1 MPLDEGSTIV
11 AKNKSNYD
19 YNIKTQFANIP
30 VRSYDAIVVG
40 SGAAGYGCAV
50 SLARGGGENIKIC
63 IVTEGR
69 LMGTS
74 RNTGSDK
81 QTYYK
86 MSAVA
91 DCDDNARAMAL
102 DLMAGGSMHG
112 DIAYVEAIG
121 SLRAFYRL
129 VALGV
134 PFPHNEYG
142 EYTGYRTDH
151 DTRSRA
157 TSCGPL
163 TSKYM
168 TEALERE
175 AALLGVP
182 LYDGY
187 RVAAVITDSNG
198 AAAGVLT
205 MAKDEITDENP
216 FGLCVFASK
225 NIVYAVGGPSAI
237 YASTVYPESQTCA
250 LGAALIAGAGG
261 ANLTESQYGIASI
274 SPRWNLSG
282 SYQQVLPRYISTDAD
297 GNDEREFLCDYFA
310 TAGEYLEAQFLKGY
324 EWPFSPSKVCDENGR
339 LMSSAVDLAVICEE
353 RKGRRVFMDF
363 TRNPTGLLCGSEADV
378 SLAGDVARDYLE
390 KCGATG
396 GTPISRLAR
405 MNPKAIELYRSYGVD
420 LYKEPLEISVC
431 AQHCNGGLEVDMWYE
446 TTVPGLFAIGE
457 AAGVFGVS
465 RPGGSALNS
474 TQVGGIRAAEKIL
487 SRLRTGNVTP
497 PALALDDIN
506 RVTPDIFLPG
516 REYILSLDDILR
528 KRKQYSSKMTAA
540 GAVFRRA
547 KDVESALDFVR
558 AEIARFSAYGAKTFD
573 EARELSINRDILLTQ
588 FAFLSS
594 ISAYI
599 ADGGASRG
607 SYLVTELTPEEI
619 LRQRKPVQI
628 DTVHKKFVLSV
639 TMDSR
644 ASIVKPVWTPVRPL
658 PEKKE
663 YWFET
668 VWADYESGAIY
679 NL

>member
-1 MPLDEGSTIV
+1 M
-11 AKNKSNYD
+11 KNKSDYD
-19 YNIKTQFANIP
+19 YYIKTAFACIP
-30 VRSYDAIVVG
+30 ARSYDAVVVG

-50 SLARGGGENIKIC
+50 SLARGSGGSGNIKIC

-91 DCDDNARAMAL
+91 DSEDNARIMAL

-112 DIAYVEAIG
+112 DIAYVEAMG
-121 SLRAFYRL
+121 SQRAFYRL

-142 EYTGYRTDH
+142 EYIGYRTDH

-175 AALLGVP
+175 VTLLGVP

-187 RVAAVITDSNG
+187 RVVAIITDSNG
-198 AAAGVLT
+198 RAAGVLA
-205 MAKDEITDENP
+205 MAKDEVTDENP
-216 FGLCVFASK
+216 IGLSVFASR

-250 LGAALIAGAGG
+250 LGAALIAGARG
-261 ANLTESQYGIASI
+261 ANLTESQYGIASV

-297 GNDEREFLCDYFA
+297 GKNEREFLCDYFT
-310 TAGEYLEAQFLKGY
+310 TAGEYLQAEFLKGY
-324 EWPFSPSKVCDENGR
+324 EWPFSPSKVCDESGR

-353 RKGRRVFMDF
+353 RKGQRVFMDF
-363 TRNPTGLLCGSEADV
+363 TRNPTGLMRGCEVDI

-396 GTPISRLAR
+396 GTPVSRLAR

-431 AQHCNGGLEVDMWYE
+431 AQHCNGGLEVDKWYE

-487 SRLRTGNVTP
+487 ARLREGNDTP
-497 PALALDDIN
+497 STLTPDDVC

-516 REYILSLDDILR
+516 REYILSRDDIMK
-528 KRKQYSSKMTAA
+528 KRYQYASKMTAA
-540 GAVFRRA
+540 GAVFRRE
-547 KDVESALDFVR
+547 KDVANALDFVR
-558 AEIARFSAYGAKTFD
+558 AEIARFSTYGAGTFD

-588 FAFLSS
+588 CAFLSS

-619 LRQRKPVQI
+619 LRQRKPIKI
-628 DTVHKKFVLSV
+628 DTTHEKFVLSV
-639 TMDSR
+639 AMDSG
-644 ASIVKPVWTPVRPL
+644 ASFVESIWMPARPL
-658 PEKKE
+658 PKKSE

-668 VWADYESGAIY
+668 VWADYENGAIY
-679 NL
+679 NR

>member
-1 MPLDEGSTIV
+1 V
-11 AKNKSNYD
+11 AKGKSDYD
-19 YNIKTQFANIP
+19 CYIKTEFANIP

-50 SLARGGGENIKIC
+50 SLAQGSVGSGSNIKIC

-86 MSAVA
+86 LSAVA

-102 DLMAGGSMHG
+102 NLMAGGSMHG
-112 DIAYVEAIG
+112 DIAYAEAIG
-121 SLRAFYRL
+121 SQRAFYRL

-142 EYTGYRTDH
+142 EYIGYRTDH

-175 AALLGVP
+175 ATLLGVP
-182 LYDGY
+182 LHDGY
-187 RVAAVITDSNG
+187 RVVAIITDSNG
-198 AAAGVLT
+198 EAAGVLA
-205 MAKDEITDENP
+205 MAKDEATDENP
-216 FGLCVFASK
+216 FGLSIFASK

-237 YASTVYPESQTCA
+237 YVSTVYPESQTCA
-250 LGAALIAGAGG
+250 LGATLIAGARG

-274 SPRWNLSG
+274 TPRWNLSG
-282 SYQQVLPRYISTDAD
+282 SYQQVLPRYISTDSD
-297 GNDEREFLCDYFA
+297 GKNEREFLCDYFA
-310 TAGEYLEAQFLKGY
+310 SAGEYLNAQFLKGY
-324 EWPFSPSKVCDENGR
+324 EWPFSPSKVCDKSGR
-339 LMSSAVDLAVICEE
+339 LLSSAVDLAVICEE
-353 RKGRRVFMDF
+353 RKGRRVFVDF
-363 TRNPTGLLCGSEADV
+363 TRNPTGLMRGCEADI
-378 SLAGDVARDYLE
+378 SLAGVVACEYLE
-390 KCGATG
+390 RCGATG

-487 SRLRTGNVTP
+487 SRLRAGNATP
-497 PALALDDIN
+497 PTLAPDDIY
-506 RVTPDIFLPG
+506 RITPDIFLPG
-516 REYILSLDDILR
+516 RGCILSRDDIMR
-528 KRKQYSSKMTAA
+528 KRDQYASKMTAA

-547 KDVESALDFVR
+547 KDVASALDFVR
-558 AEIARFSAYGAKTFD
+558 AEIARFGDYGAGTFD

-599 ADGGASRG
+599 EDGGASRG

-619 LRQRKPVQI
+619 LRQRKPIKI
-628 DTVHKKFVLSV
+628 DTAHKKFVLSV
-639 TMDSR
+639 AMDSR
-644 ASIVKPVWTPVRPL
+644 ASVAKPIWTPTRPL
-658 PEKKE
+658 PKKSE

-668 VWADYESGAIY
+668 VWADFENGAIY
-679 NL
+679 NR